1 MARERVARITALGA
15 ITVAVVVVVIL
26 LLTGGSSYVLHAQFT
41 DAGQL
46 VGGDL
51 VTVAG
56 HPVGSVGNISLT
68 PNGLADVELDIS
80 NSGVTPLRTGTV
92 ATVGQLSLT
101 GVSNRFVSLTPG
113 PGTPIQSG
121 GALPPSQTRGI
132 VDLDTL
138 LNALTPQ
145 VRTSLQRII
154 KTGAYLMSGST
165 PAQFN
170 QALHY
175 LNPALSQTTALNA
188 EIVADKFALDRL
200 VSSTAGVASAL
211 AARDADLGGA
221 VTSTAATLREVAS
234 ERTALED
241 AISRAPAVLFQGTRV
256 LADVDYTL
264 HVLNPVLTD
273 LQPVAPRLSTLLRA
287 VVPAAANAIPTV
299 KGIAALVPSAK
310 QALIALPPVAK
321 KAIPAINSLSA
332 SLPPLTP
339 ILAGIRPYAPDVV
352 SGFFGGVGGYS
363 GGYYDANGH
372 YARIAEELGPGSF
385 SGLLALLNGAVGS
398 LPAFTGTR
406 YGLLAACPGGAVE
419 ASPNGGNPWTNPD
432 VLPNTGN
439 LCNPANDHQ

>member
-1 MARERVARITALGA
+1 MAREQVARMAALGA
-15 ITVAVVVVVIL
+15 IAIAVIVIAIV
-26 LLTGGSSYVLHAQFT
+26 LLTGGSSYVLHAEFT

-51 VTVAG
+51 VTIAG
-56 HPVGSVGNISLT
+56 HPVGSVGSVSLT
-68 PNGLADVELDIS
+68 NSGLADVELDIS
-80 NSGVTPLRTGTV
+80 DSSVTPLRRGTV

-113 PGTPIQSG
+113 PGNPISNG
-121 GALPPSQTRGI
+121 GVLPPTQTRGI
-132 VDLDTL
+132 VDLDTV

-145 VRTSLQRII
+145 VRTSLQKIL

-170 QALHY
+170 QMIHY
-175 LNPALSQTTALNA
+175 FNPALSQTTALNA

-200 VSSTAGVASAL
+200 VSSTAGVATAL

-241 AISRAPAVLFQGTRV
+241 SIARAPAVLSQGTGV

-273 LQPVAPRLSTLLRA
+273 LQPVAPRLATLLRK
-287 VVPAAANAIPTV
+287 VVPTAANAIPTV
-299 KGIAALVPSAK
+299 KGVAALVPSAK
-310 QALIALPPVAK
+310 QALIALPPVAR
-321 KAIPAINSLSA
+321 KAVPAINSLASA
-332 SLPPLTP
+332 LPPITP
-339 ILAGIRPYAPDVV
+339 ILAGIRPYAPEVV

-372 YARIAEELGPGSF
+372 YVRIAAEFGPGSL
-385 SGLLALLNGAVGS
+385 SGLLSLLNGPAS
-398 LPAFTGTR
+398 LVPGLTGTR
-406 YGLLAACPGGAVE
+406 FGLLAACPGGSVE